1 MKASEAGD
9 LLTRTGDSITIIAN
23 EAVDGSATSFD
34 GSSGITALN
43 LLTTRTGAGITATL
57 NATKDE
63 LTNDDGDATTLTT
76 DSDDT
81 ITINISTE
89 SGNVFDFGDS
99 NDVSVYESI
108 RQSSKSTAIITAEV
122 TGTKTDLT
130 AFTDA
135 SSATDVV
142 TVSITGDRYTSD
154 DYEQL
159 TSLLGKTDGPVD
171 GSVFATS
178 AELVSITNLDGED
191 IDIEVSNTLTTDAQL
206 AQLRAIKSSTAG
218 VITASVEAAF
228 DKLKSGAKDAQNN
241 DIALNTQGGDNGN
254 DLITIEITGDHI
266 DSNDIDDFETLL
278 GQTDAAVTADVR
290 LLSRAFNSFVE
301 GRLLPPVIKFH

>member
-34 GSSGITALN
+34 GSSGITMLLN

-130 AFTDA
+130 AFT
-135 SSATDVV
+135 
-142 TVSITGDRYTSD
+142 
-154 DYEQL
+154 
-159 TSLLGKTDGPVD
+159 
-171 GSVFATS
+171 
-178 AELVSITNLDGED
+178 
-191 IDIEVSNTLTTDAQL
+191 
-206 AQLRAIKSSTAG
+206 
-218 VITASVEAAF
+218 
-228 DKLKSGAKDAQNN
+228 
-241 DIALNTQGGDNGN
+241 
-254 DLITIEITGDHI
+254 
-266 DSNDIDDFETLL
+266 
-278 GQTDAAVTADVR
+278 
-290 LLSRAFNSFVE
+290 
-301 GRLLPPVIKFH
+301 